1 MLIFECTKCSSIFKF
16 SSMPGPMESRC
27 TECGKQ
33 IVWIGKQE
41 VPLVDPSRK
50 RELKEYASK
59 LIVKKEGSD
68 SNRRPVLEF
77 IGGATIGELVY
88 IIAKLCS
95 GEKFALDEALS
106 FAIGGGAY
114 LPQAFRNTYAKKE
127 MQPQPQTADIV
138 RGIKALDLSRI
149 TVQPPQV
156 TPPTLR
162 IEAPTS
168 PVAASS
174 KTIETNLKSYTW
186 FELLPQGSV
195 VLIIG
200 KPGSGKSALGY
211 FLLERFQRRASCYVI
226 NLPRRAHHLLPPQI
240 GVYRSLE
247 DAPLDSVLLVDEAAA
262 QFSSRMSSSE
272 KNQKLL
278 EIVSLARQRNQIII
292 FICQEASY
300 LDITILRGLS
310 TLIIKEPAP
319 LQVLVD
325 RPELKEFIQK
335 AKGKFENVEEDRRT
349 RAYIAFSPC
358 GYEGMVVVTK
368 PSFFTDELSRCY
380 ATPHQESE
388 ERKVPVLSKEGKK
401 QKAYQWHEEG
411 NMSIRQIARR
421 LAVSKSSIWNWIK
434 EKNKEVKQTNEIV
447 SQFLSE
453 FGHIEE
459 N

>member
-1 MLIFECTKCSSIFKF
+1 MLVYECTKCGKIFRFPSIL
-16 SSMPGPMESRC
+16 GPSESRC
-27 TECGKQ
+27 TQCGKQ
-33 IVWIGKQE
+33 IVWIGNEE
-41 VPLVDPSRK
+41 VSLVDPSRK
-50 RELKEYASK
+50 RELKEYARN
-59 LIVKKEGSD
+59 LIVEKED
-68 SNRRPVLEF
+68 SSSNGRQVLET
-77 IGGATIGELVY
+77 IGGATISEIVY

-95 GEKFALDEALS
+95 REKFALDEALF
-106 FAIGGGAY
+106 FAIGGAY

-138 RGIKALDLSRI
+138 RGIRAFDLSRI
-149 TVQPPQV
+149 PAQPSPIM
-156 TPPTLR
+156 TPTFR
-162 IEAPTS
+162 RETPTS
-168 PVAASS
+168 PVTASP
-174 KTIETNLKSYTW
+174 KVVETNLKSYTW
-186 FELLPQGSV
+186 FDVLVQGSV
-195 VLIIG
+195 VLVIG
-200 KPGSGKSALGY
+200 KPGSGKSAFGY
-211 FLLERFQRRASCYVI
+211 FLLEIFQHRASCYVI
-226 NLPRRAHHLLPPQI
+226 NLPKRVHHLLPPGI
-240 GVYRSLE
+240 GVYPSLE

-335 AKGKFENVEEDRRT
+335 AKGKFENTEEDKRT

-358 GYEGMVVVTK
+358 GYEGMVVVEK

-380 ATPHQESE
+380 AIPHQESE
-388 ERKVPVLSKEGKK
+388 ERKVPVLSKEEKK
-401 QKAYQWHEEG
+401 QKAYQWYLGG
-411 NMSIRQIARR
+411 NMSIRQTASR
-421 LAVSKSSIWNWIK
+421 LGVSKSTAWNWIN
-434 EKNKEVKQTNEIV
+434 EKQNEIRQANEII

-453 FGHIEE
+453 VGHIGM